1 MLTLLVMLAA
11 LMLLALML
19 AALVLTFTLVLAAF
33 MLLAFVLALMLTLVL
48 TLMLALLYFG
58 GITTAA
64 FLLSVTAA
72 ATGHADYYHC
82 HHQANYNLFH
92 LYLLFY
98 LLFVKIH
105 LLFAAQ

>member
-1 MLTLLVMLAA
+1 MITLLVMLAA

-19 AALVLTFTLVLAAF
+19 AAL
-33 MLLAFVLALMLTLVL
+33 MLLTFVLALMLALVL
-48 TLMLALLYFG
+48 TLMLALLYLG
-58 GITTAA
+58 GIATTT

-92 LYLLFY
+92 LFLLFY
-98 LLFVKIH
+98 LLFVKFR

>member
-1 MLTLLVMLAA
+1 MVLTLVVMT
-11 LMLLALML
+11 
-19 AALVLTFTLVLAAF
+19 AALVFTFTLVLAAF
-33 MLLAFVLALMLTLVL
+33 MLLAFVLALMLTFTLVFAALMLLTFVL

-72 ATGHADYYHC
+72 ATGHANHYHC

-92 LYLLFY
+92 LYLLFLKTY
-98 LLFVKIH
+98 LLFVAH
-105 LLFAAQ
+105 

>member
-19 AALVLTFTLVLAAF
+19 AALMLTFT
-33 MLLAFVLALMLTLVL
+33 FVLALMLTLVL
-48 TLMLALLYFG
+48 TLMLALLYLG
-58 GITTAA
+58 GIATTT

-92 LYLLFY
+92 LFLLFY
-98 LLFVKIH
+98 LLFVKFR

>member
-19 AALVLTFTLVLAAF
+19 AAL
-33 MLLAFVLALMLTLVL
+33 MLLTFVLALMLTLVL
-48 TLMLALLYFG
+48 TLMLALLYLG
-58 GITTAA
+58 GIATTT

-72 ATGHADYYHC
+72 ASGHADYYHC

-92 LYLLFY
+92 LFLLFY
-98 LLFVKIH
+98 LLFVKFR
-105 LLFAAQ
+105 LLFVAQ

>member
-11 LMLLALML
+11 LMLIAFVL
-19 AALVLTFTLVLAAF
+19 ALVLAFTLVLAAF

-98 LLFVKIH
+98 LLFVKFH
-105 LLFAAQ
+105 LLFVAQ

>member
-1 MLTLLVMLAA
+1 MLAA
-11 LMLLALML
+11 VVLTLVVMT
-19 AALVLTFTLVLAAF
+19 AALVLTFPLVLAAF
-33 MLLAFVLALMLTLVL
+33 MLLAFVLALMLTLVR

-58 GITTAA
+58 GITTTT

-72 ATGHADYYHC
+72 ATGHTDYYHC

-98 LLFVKIH
+98 LLFVKFR

>member
-1 MLTLLVMLAA
+1 MLAAVVLTLLVMLAA
-11 LMLLALML
+11 LMLLALM
-19 AALVLTFTLVLAAF
+19 LAAF

-98 LLFVKIH
+98 LLFVKFR

>member
-1 MLTLLVMLAA
+1 VLAAVMLTLLVMLAA
-11 LMLLALML
+11 LML
-19 AALVLTFTLVLAAF
+19 TFTLVLAAF
-33 MLLAFVLALMLTLVL
+33 MLAFVLALMLTLVL

-92 LYLLFY
+92 LYLLYLKIY
-98 LLFVKIH
+98 LLFVAH
-105 LLFAAQ
+105 

>member
-19 AALVLTFTLVLAAF
+19 AALMLTFTLVFAA
-33 MLLAFVLALMLTLVL
+33 LILTFVLALMLTLVL
-48 TLMLALLYFG
+48 TLMLALLYLG
-58 GITTAA
+58 GIATTT

-92 LYLLFY
+92 LLLLFY
-98 LLFVKIH
+98 LLFVKFR

>member
-1 MLTLLVMLAA
+1 MLAAVVLTLLVMLAA

-19 AALVLTFTLVLAAF
+19 AAF
-33 MLLAFVLALMLTLVL
+33 MLLALVL

-92 LYLLFY
+92 LYLLYLKFY
-98 LLFVKIH
+98 LLFVAH
-105 LLFAAQ
+105 

>member
-11 LMLLALML
+11 LMLTFTLVF
-19 AALVLTFTLVLAAF
+19 AALVLLT
-33 MLLAFVLALMLTLVL
+33 FVLALMLTLVL

-92 LYLLFY
+92 LFLLFY
-98 LLFVKIH
+98 LLFVKFR

>member
-1 MLTLLVMLAA
+1 MLAAVVLTLLVMT
-11 LMLLALML
+11 
-19 AALVLTFTLVLAAF
+19 AALVLAFTLVLAAF

-92 LYLLFY
+92 LYHLYLKFY
-98 LLFVKIH
+98 